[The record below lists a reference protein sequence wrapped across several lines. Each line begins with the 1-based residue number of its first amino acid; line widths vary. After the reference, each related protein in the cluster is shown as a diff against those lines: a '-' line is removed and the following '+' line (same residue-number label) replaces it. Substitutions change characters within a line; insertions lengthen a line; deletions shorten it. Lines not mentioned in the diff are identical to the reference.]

1 MHKFRILV
9 FPCGSEIGLEIF
21 RSLNFST
28 HIELIGGNSVDDH
41 GKFVFQ
47 DYIDKIPFV
56 DSPDFISKMRKLV
69 SSKKIDAIFPA
80 MDKVIWTLKINEKEI
95 GCKILSSPAETTEI
109 CLSKRLTYEKL
120 QNIVDVPKTY
130 NNLKSIH
137 KYPVFIKPVIGYGS
151 RGVFLATNQV
161 QLEYFFKNKNIDDFV
176 VSEYL
181 EGEEYTVDCFTDR
194 QGNLRFSGP
203 RIRNRISNGISV
215 NTKLIND
222 TSNEFVEIAE
232 KINNALKLRGA
243 WFFQVKRDANNRLKI
258 LEVASRLGGSSALY
272 RGLGIN
278 FALLTVFDAFDYDIE
293 LIKNNYD
300 IELDRALDNKYKID
314 LNYNTIYVDFDDC
327 LIINNKVNSQ
337 LVSFLYIA
345 FNKGKK
351 LILITK
357 HEGNIHK
364 SLANFRLKHLFDE
377 IIHVKKSDNK
387 SNYIKDLN
395 SIFIDDSFSERKE
408 IKQKF
413 NLPVLSPDMIEI
425 L

>member
-1 MHKFRILV
+1 M
-9 FPCGSEIGLEIF
+9 
-21 RSLNFST
+21 
-28 HIELIGGNSVDDH
+28 
-41 GKFVFQ
+41 
-47 DYIDKIPFV
+47 
-56 DSPDFISKMRKLV
+56 
-69 SSKKIDAIFPA
+69 
-80 MDKVIWTLKINEKEI
+80 
-95 GCKILSSPAETTEI
+95 
-109 CLSKRLTYEKL
+109 
-120 QNIVDVPKTY
+120 
-130 NNLKSIH
+130 
-137 KYPVFIKPVIGYGS
+137 
-151 RGVFLATNQV
+151 
-161 QLEYFFKNKNIDDFV
+161 
-176 VSEYL
+176 
-181 EGEEYTVDCFTDR
+181 
-194 QGNLRFSGP
+194 
-203 RIRNRISNGISV
+203 
-215 NTKLIND
+215 
-222 TSNEFVEIAE
+222 
-232 KINNALKLRGA
+232 
-243 WFFQVKRDANNRLKI
+243 
-258 LEVASRLGGSSALY
+258 
-272 RGLGIN
+272 
-278 FALLTVFDAFDYDIE
+278 TVFDAFDYDIE

>member
-222 TSNEFVEIAE
+222 TSNEFAEIAE

-413 NLPVLSPDMIEI
+413 NVPVLSPDMIEI

>member
-222 TSNEFVEIAE
+222 TSNEFAEIAE

-243 WFFQVKRDANNRLKI
+243 WFFQVKRDANNRLRI

-351 LILITK
+351 LVLITK

>member
-120 QNIVDVPKTY
+120 QNIVDVPNTY

-243 WFFQVKRDANNRLKI
+243 WFFQVKRDANNRLRI

-351 LILITK
+351 LVLITK